1 MNKTYLT
8 STLTSTLLTSAALL
22 AGPALAQNS
31 AENAE
36 AQKAQI
42 ALTQAVEINCAR
54 IVDFLDRIK
63 CKNAQLDKEH
73 AKQAEAIQEEDLNT
87 AHIKRKREEAEAA
100 NKQEDLNTAHIKRKR
115 EEAEA
120 ANKQEDLNTAQIRE
134 QRKEQ
139 QKSNAESFEEEKV
152 LHTSNNVLNTIQN
165 KQAFS
170 NKPPAEFKAS
180 VTQQDID
187 KWTDEIAYEVAK
199 KYPNPDKALIR
210 RRITAELS
218 KY

>member
-87 AHIKRKREEAEAA
+87 AREQQGLEEAEAA
-100 NKQEDLNTAHIKRKR
+100 NKQEDLNTAREKRGLSQD
-115 EEAEA
+115 
-120 ANKQEDLNTAQIRE
+120 QE
-134 QRKEQ
+134 KG
-139 QKSNAESFEEEKV
+139 AESFERRKV
-152 LHTSNNVLNTIQN
+152 LHTYYNVLNTIQN